1 MHAADRR
8 PIAARSHPLAQSM
21 AAWLVRR
28 DISPDAISIFG
39 LACGVAAGLAFA
51 ATGWTHTASAML
63 GFAGA
68 ILILLRLAANMFD
81 GMVALKRG
89 IASPVGELYNEIP
102 DRISD
107 SAILI
112 GVGIAGGNWG
122 LGAAAALAAVAT
134 AYVRAA
140 GKAAGGPSDFS
151 GPMAKQQ
158 RMLLIMALGLWSA
171 LAPQG
176 WQPVIAGLELP
187 SLVLIVVIIGCIVT
201 ILRRLR
207 RIAGALRRG
216 EGA

>member
-1 MHAADRR
+1 MQTADRR

-21 AAWLVRR
+21 AAWLVHRG
-28 DISPDAISIFG
+28 ISPDTISIFG

-51 ATGWTHTASAML
+51 ATRWTDGASAVL
-63 GFAGA
+63 WLAGA
-68 ILILLRLAANMFD
+68 ILIPLRLAANMFD
-81 GMVALKRG
+81 GMVAVERG
-89 IASPVGELYNEIP
+89 ITSPVGEIYNEIP

-107 SAILI
+107 SIVLI
-112 GVGIAGGNWG
+112 GVGIAGGDWG
-122 LGAAAALAAVAT
+122 LGASAALAAVAT

-151 GPMAKQQ
+151 GPMAKPQ
-158 RMLLIMALGLWSA
+158 RMLLITALGLWSA

-176 WQPVIAGLELP
+176 WQPVMAGLALP

-201 ILRRLR
+201 ISRRLR